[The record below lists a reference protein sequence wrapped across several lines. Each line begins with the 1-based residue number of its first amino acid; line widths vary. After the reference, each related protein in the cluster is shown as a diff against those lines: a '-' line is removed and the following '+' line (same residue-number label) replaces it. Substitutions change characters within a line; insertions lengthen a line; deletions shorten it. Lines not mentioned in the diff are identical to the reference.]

1 MSRHLPAWARGSPQS
16 QASPA
21 SPESPKPYEPAW
33 ASESAAESEHSESSE
48 HQLPDPT
55 GMRLFACLEWACV
68 AVAATVLAANGWLL
82 FVLPFALKAAVQ
94 RVYIMLFCLAA
105 IFAELN
111 IWGFLNELSALENW
125 VIKGLFFIFI
135 GFGSLKNDEAIVDDD
150 GGGGEDGKVKG
161 LLPAEALSAVGMV
174 ALGLLYVGLGAPC
187 FKQLKEVLEIE
198 REIAGHRGSGRTSVE
213 QRSGRR
219 TTAPAAHGGA
229 RS

>member
-21 SPESPKPYEPAW
+21 SPDSPKPYEPAW

-94 RVYIMLFCLAA
+94 RVYIMLFCLVA

-125 VIKGLFFIFI
+125 VIKGLFCIFI
-135 GFGSLKNDEAIVDDD
+135 GFGSLKNDEAIETLAVRASIPLVKRTFRTQAKWLTWKFQF
-150 GGGGEDGKVKG
+150 GKEKIT
-161 LLPAEALSAVGMV
+161 STRRRW
-174 ALGLLYVGLGAPC
+174 AP
-187 FKQLKEVLEIE
+187 E
-198 REIAGHRGSGRTSVE
+198 GWG
-213 QRSGRR
+213 
-219 TTAPAAHGGA
+219 
-229 RS
+229 